1 MKPSSNILASSNN
14 QQGCQTLFAPEMQTG
29 TTDVAF
35 TFGINGSLR
44 KVETHFPDHDMEHY
58 LFNSAANLKAYG
70 SDAMYYA
77 YYGYNA
83 SNTRTYKLGL
93 PFSFQWQNG
102 QLVKVCIQPE
112 QAMFYPNAY
121 LNFNRNGEYTK
132 HYYSGTERICFRLG
146 GQTVP
151 IAVPD
156 NALLR
161 TRTTQAGQRFRS
173 DIQNLDGSSTPVAL
187 YPISVDD
194 LQPTGNTTD
203 IYYYH
208 TNHLG
213 STAFVTDQNR
223 NITQGFLYAPFG
235 EITTEYAPL
244 WQNGTLP
251 KYAFNA
257 KELDEET
264 GMYYYEARY
273 YKPPVFTSRDPMFE
287 KYFWMTPYAYCAN
300 NPVKY
305 VDPSGEEM
313 WQPEITENGEVN
325 YVAEKGD
332 SKESFKSQYGLS
344 EAEASDIFKVANLP
358 QQGEISN
365 GTKISSKDVKKV
377 TGSEVLK
384 LDWNSTKATPQRKVY
399 HIGLALLYEN
409 LHGNGHFALNK
420 YFYNMPQST
429 GDQSNRNFHGNLRIP
444 IKGGSIPICNLNM
457 SASGKTIL
465 YMDGLFKQNDRG
477 DMNQFYNVFNPNGK
491 NMKQQ
496 LGNLPMLLITIPL
509 EYSDVFDNNYRR

>member
-1 MKPSSNILASSNN
+1 MRNDFETFMKTSSLHFLCWLKENEAKERAFRGGGKNPVHYARQLAERRNPLRSHRSTPLPCYGRRIFSVTPQVGEMTYSNREIQRIQLWQDATVSSEVPP
-14 QQGCQTLFAPEMQTG
+14 C
-29 TTDVAF
+29 
-35 TFGINGSLR
+35 
-44 KVETHFPDHDMEHY
+44 
-58 LFNSAANLKAYG
+58 NL
-70 SDAMYYA
+70 
-77 YYGYNA
+77 
-83 SNTRTYKLGL
+83 L
-93 PFSFQWQNG
+93 FSFLCFVSFFFSGRRKKERNEG
-102 QLVKVCIQPE
+102 K
-112 QAMFYPNAY
+112 
-121 LNFNRNGEYTK
+121 NF
-132 HYYSGTERICFRLG
+132 
-146 GQTVP
+146 
-151 IAVPD
+151 
-156 NALLR
+156 
-161 TRTTQAGQRFRS
+161 
-173 DIQNLDGSSTPVAL
+173 
-187 YPISVDD
+187 
-194 LQPTGNTTD
+194 
-203 IYYYH
+203 YYH

-213 STAFVTDQNR
+213 STAFVTDQNQTV
-223 NITQGFLYAPFG
+223 TQGFLYAPFG
-235 EITTEYAPL
+235 EITTEYAPS

-251 KYAFNA
+251 KYSFNA

-273 YKPPVFTSRDPMFE
+273 YKPPVFTSRDPMYE
-287 KYFWMTPYAYCAN
+287 KYFWMSPYAYCAN

-358 QQGEISN
+358 QQGKISN

-399 HIGLALLYEN
+399 HIGFAHLYEN